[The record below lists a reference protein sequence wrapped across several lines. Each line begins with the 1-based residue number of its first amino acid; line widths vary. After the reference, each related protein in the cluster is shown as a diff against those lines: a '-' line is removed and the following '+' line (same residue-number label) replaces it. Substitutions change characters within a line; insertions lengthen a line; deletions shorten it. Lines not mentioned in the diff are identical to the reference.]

1 MWFILLAGV
10 IAFFGGVLFL
20 FSPKFLQQFGNKI
33 NTTINKMSVSIDEK
47 AYKMRLGMG
56 VSLLLVS
63 GMLLFVA
70 YYLAKKY
77 TL

>member
-20 FSPKFLQQFGNKI
+20 FSPKVLQQFGNKI
-33 NTTINKMSVSIDEK
+33 NTTINKISVPIDEK

-77 TL
+77 AL